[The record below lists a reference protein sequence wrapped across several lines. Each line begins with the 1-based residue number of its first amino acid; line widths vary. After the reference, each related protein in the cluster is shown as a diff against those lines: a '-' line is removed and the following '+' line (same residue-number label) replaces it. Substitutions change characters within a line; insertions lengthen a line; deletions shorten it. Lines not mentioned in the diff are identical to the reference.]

1 MPSIPPTIAKDVF
14 SVINCRSSRHR
25 VAPSAARSVIPR
37 SRAVPRISSKFAT
50 LKEPVTK
57 RRTAAAT
64 NRVSTGL
71 TSPTIASLNGMVTL
85 RTSRGEPFGAI
96 GPSCRTRVP
105 DSSATWATV
114 ALACTRA
121 TRLNQPSFSVSGA
134 MSSGRQT
141 SASPGNV
148 TPCGATPATVAGRP
162 LSRSVRPTIC
172 GVTTELPAPE
182 AVCDDRHRLRASD
195 RILLAQQSADG
206 RPHPEYVEEVPGHR
220 GARDRD
226 RSLAELCGH
235 RPGAVVLNSTYRFE
249 RPARLAPCGNLCV
262 RKGDER
268 RARRQALG
276 DEHQSRSV
284 CNR

>member
-25 VAPSAARSVIPR
+25 VAPSAARSVISR

-50 LKEPVTK
+50 LKQPVTK

-148 TPCGATPATVAGRP
+148 NPCGATPATVAGRP
-162 LSRSVRPTIC
+162 LSRSVRPT
-172 GVTTELPAPE
+172 T
-182 AVCDDRHRLRASD
+182 AVS
-195 RILLAQQSADG
+195 
-206 RPHPEYVEEVPGHR
+206 PP
-220 GARDRD
+220 
-226 RSLAELCGH
+226 
-235 RPGAVVLNSTYRFE
+235 NS
-249 RPARLAPCGNLCV
+249 
-262 RKGDER
+262 
-268 RARRQALG
+268 RRQKPYAMTATG
-276 DEHQSRSV
+276 SAPATASCSRSNLPTAGRTPSTSKKFPDTAV
-284 CNR
+284 LVIVIARSPSCAGTGQAPSY